1 MNNDLIGLIASLI
14 PTSRLHF
21 LMTGYTPLTTDQKT
35 TSIRKTTVLD
45 VMRRLLQHKNMMVAT
60 PRDRKRNH
68 CYISILNIIQGEVD
82 PTQVHKSLQRIRER
96 KLANFIPWGPA
107 SIQVA
112 LSRKSPYVST
122 SHRVSG
128 LMLANHTSISSLF
141 ERVLRDYDKL
151 RKREAFIDQFR
162 KYPMFQDNLDEMDES
177 REVVQQLVE
186 EYGAARRPD
195 YLSWGM
201 NQ

>member
-1 MNNDLIGLIASLI
+1 MG
-14 PTSRLHF
+14 
-21 LMTGYTPLTTDQKT
+21 
-35 TSIRKTTVLD
+35 
-45 VMRRLLQHKNMMVAT
+45 RRLLQPKNMMVSTGAE
-60 PRDRKRNH
+60 RNRIDKD

-96 KLANFIPWGPA
+96 
-107 SIQVA
+107 
-112 LSRKSPYVST
+112 
-122 SHRVSG
+122 
-128 LMLANHTSISSLF
+128 MLANHTSISSLF